1 MELIPLGTSSSGYDG
16 SAAYEYQRFE
26 EPEKKKIKQV
36 PGRALSKGFSAAK
49 AVLYMLVVVVL
60 ASMLI
65 YTRVEQMVLNDQ
77 YNTLLGQ
84 LNEIKNTNA
93 SLQLQ
98 LETRLSLNNIEAYA
112 REHLGMSEVK
122 NQQIEYINF
131 DTLNKAEVIEQ
142 DSFWEELLQW
152 FRSLAG

>member
-1 MELIPLGTSSSGYDG
+1 MEVIPLGTSSSGYDG

-93 SLQLQ
+93 S
-98 LETRLSLNNIEAYA
+98 A
-112 REHLGMSEVK
+112 G
-122 NQQIEYINF
+122 NQAF
-131 DTLNKAEVIEQ
+131 TEQ
-142 DSFWEELLQW
+142 Y
-152 FRSLAG
+152 RSLRAGTSGYVRSEEPAD